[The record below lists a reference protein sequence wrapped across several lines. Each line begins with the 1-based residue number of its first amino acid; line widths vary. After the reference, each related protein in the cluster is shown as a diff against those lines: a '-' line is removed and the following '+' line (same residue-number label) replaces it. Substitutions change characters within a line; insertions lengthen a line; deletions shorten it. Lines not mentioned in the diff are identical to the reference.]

1 MIRPAMYIQT
11 NQRGKSEKKKKKPST
26 VEKKTFKN

>member
-11 NQRGKSEKKKKKPST
+11 NQRGKSEKQQQKKAKYSR
-26 VEKKTFKN
+26 EKNL

>member
-11 NQRGKSEKKKKKPST
+11 NQRGKSEKKKKAKYSR
-26 VEKKTFKN
+26 EKNL

>member
-11 NQRGKSEKKKKKPST
+11 NQRGKSEKKKKPST